1 MFSVKNWSILLLGL
15 HSPLFTILNVY
26 VLFSSPVGENC
37 KAVRTCVSVLVKIV
51 KLLELEPTEFQ
62 IIVELKQRTLFVR
75 LLFSILLFC
84 LDHVC
89 IYEHDTESLMT
100 SVDTCYCQ

>member
-51 KLLELEPTEFQ
+51 KLLEL
-62 IIVELKQRTLFVR
+62 RT
-75 LLFSILLFC
+75 
-84 LDHVC
+84 
-89 IYEHDTESLMT
+89 Y
-100 SVDTCYCQ
+100 